1 MKRTI
6 LLVFAAVLL
15 IAADDKKDEAVKKDL
30 EKLQGDWSMVSSERN
45 AVKLADEQV
54 KEYTR
59 TIKDG
64 QITVFVSGKAV
75 VEATFKIDPTKKPKT
90 VDVTYTSGDN
100 KDKTMP
106 GIYETDGDTCKVCFA
121 PVDKERPT
129 DFEAKE
135 GTDCVVTVWKR
146 EKK

>member
-1 MKRTI
+1 MKRTLFVLI
-6 LLVFAAVLL
+6 AAVLF

-30 EKLQGDWSMVSSERN
+30 EKLQGDWSMVSSEHTGQ
-45 AVKLADEQV
+45 KLPDEAV

-64 QITVFVSGKAV
+64 QVTVFVSGKAV
-75 VEATFKIDPTKKPKT
+75 VEATIKIDPTKKPKT
-90 VDVTYTSGDN
+90 MDVTYTSGDN

-106 GIYETDGDTCKVCFA
+106 GIYEIDGDTCKVCFA

-129 DFEAKE
+129 EFGAKE
-135 GTDCVVTVWKR
+135 GTDHVVTVWKK